1 MPMYDKKAYKNPRL
15 PRGGEVTAGT
25 SLPQAPARA
34 GGMLQAAA
42 QARARQ
48 PKRGAPSIPETQ
60 TMAPKAMAAPPAA
73 QAPKAGPVSV
83 NVYGAPS
90 TAPAAVDPKKQA
102 AQNVYAKV
110 AGQGQEMKGSEMPGA
125 PGMSSLPGGD
135 AGSAQFFGDDDA
147 PGAQKPPA
155 GFVAGGDGG
164 DVLPPEDDM
173 QEDPEQD
180 PGSKYAGSVDP
191 EDLPAGELITD
202 VKPDNYADYYE
213 DADPEDTAPAE
224 NTLITDIKPG
234 QGDYAPGEYPE
245 YVTEK
250 PQFAYGYGHGDTDQA
265 KIEHQKNV
273 KMFSDYL
280 SEKTG
285 IPEEELQGQLAQVQ
299 MGSAEQMAKF
309 AQQMAARGV
318 GASGL
323 VGQGMGQIASQAVAT
338 MANIRFENAKLAI
351 DEKLNKMK
359 AGMALHGQMMSEQ
372 NRMEIFNQ
380 MNELEQQKFQ
390 YEKDQNA
397 LADNWTK
404 LNNLAAM
411 AQAWDDDAL
420 QYAFK
425 AMAEEGMSA
434 DEVMAN
440 LVVVEEDGIFRLELK
455 DKSLVGQSPPP
466 PYQDPVDANPL
477 AQGQFQ
483 WATYSEEEKAGHIE
497 DAKSDFYKTF
507 ENPDEVDQEDLIG
520 WVYQWFASNAD
531 ANMTE
536 DQAAEIVE
544 QLKAGQSGLIDPDDF
559 FGFV

>member
-1 MPMYDKKAYKNPRL
+1 MPMYDQKAYKNPRL
-15 PRGGEVTAGT
+15 PRGEEVTAGT
-25 SLPQAPARA
+25 SSPQAPARA

-48 PKRGAPSIPETQ
+48 PKAGAPSIPQTQ

-125 PGMSSLPGGD
+125 PGMSGLPGGD
-135 AGSAQFFGDDDA
+135 FGSAQFSGDSDA

-155 GFVAGGDGG
+155 GFVAGGDAEIDDGV
-164 DVLPPEDDM
+164 VLPPEDDM
-173 QEDPEQD
+173 QKDPEQ
-180 PGSKYAGSVDP
+180 
-191 EDLPAGELITD
+191 EPA
-202 VKPDNYADYYE
+202 ADYIPSGKMDPVDVS
-213 DADPEDTAPAE
+213 DA
-224 NTLITDIKPG
+224 NTLITDIKPD

-245 YVTEK
+245 QVTEQ
-250 PQFAYGYGHGDTDQA
+250 PQFGYGYGHGDTDQA
-265 KIEHQKNV
+265 KIEHKKNV

-323 VGQGMGQIASQAVAT
+323 LGQGMGQIASQAVAAA
-338 MANIRFENAKLAI
+338 ANIRFENAKLAI

-359 AGMALHGQMMSEQ
+359 AGMALHSQMMSEQ

-420 QYAFK
+420 QYAFR
-425 AMAEEGMSA
+425 AMAEQGKSA

-440 LVVVEEDGIFRLELK
+440 LNIEEDEDGVFRLVLDGELNN
-455 DKSLVGQSPPP
+455 
-466 PYQDPVDANPL
+466 PY
-477 AQGQFQ
+477 
-483 WATYSEEEKAGHIE
+483 
-497 DAKSDFYKTF
+497 SD
-507 ENPDEVDQEDLIG
+507 
-520 WVYQWFASNAD
+520 
-531 ANMTE
+531 
-536 DQAAEIVE
+536 EI
-544 QLKAGQSGLIDPDDF
+544 
-559 FGFV
+559 

>member
-1 MPMYDKKAYKNPRL
+1 MPMYDQKAYKNPRL
-15 PRGGEVTAGT
+15 PRGEEVTAGT
-25 SLPQAPARA
+25 SSPQAPARA

-48 PKRGAPSIPETQ
+48 PKRGAPSIPQTQ

-125 PGMSSLPGGD
+125 PGMSGLPGGD
-135 AGSAQFFGDDDA
+135 FGSAQFSGDSDA

-155 GFVAGGDGG
+155 GFVAGGDAEIDDGI
-164 DVLPPEDDM
+164 VLPPEDDM
-173 QEDPEQD
+173 QKDPEQ
-180 PGSKYAGSVDP
+180 
-191 EDLPAGELITD
+191 EPA
-202 VKPDNYADYYE
+202 ADYTPDE
-213 DADPEDTAPAE
+213 MEPGEMDPVDVSDA
-224 NTLITDIKPG
+224 NTLITDIKPD

-245 YVTEK
+245 QVTEQ
-250 PQFAYGYGHGDTDQA
+250 PQFGYGYGHGDTDQA
-265 KIEHQKNV
+265 KTEHKKNV

-280 SEKTG
+280 SKKTG

-323 VGQGMGQIASQAVAT
+323 VGQGMGQIASQAVAA

-351 DEKLNKMK
+351 DEELNKMK
-359 AGMALHGQMMSEQ
+359 AGMALHSQMMSEQ

-440 LVVVEEDGIFRLELK
+440 LVVVPDEDGIFRLELK

-466 PYQDPVDANPL
+466 PYQDPDDANPL
-477 AQGQFQ
+477 AQGQYQ
-483 WATYSEEEKAGHIE
+483 WDVFEEEDKAKYME

-507 ENPDEVDQEDLIG
+507 ENPDNVDQEDLVG
-520 WVYQWFASNAD
+520 WVYQWFASNAN

-536 DQAAEIVE
+536 TQALDIIE
-544 QLKAGQSGLIDPDDF
+544 QLKAGQSDAPGPDDLYPLF
-559 FGFV
+559 